1 MTILAEGVTMQ
12 DEELEAADRLIL
24 GEAAGLIAGA
34 SVVVVGSTLLAEAA
48 LDAGAAS
55 VRVHVDAATGG
66 RAAEATG
73 DRAAA
78 SQSDRRR
85 RGLTN
90 EQLGPALFADTTLVL
105 LRLPKSLDALD
116 QIARLVAANA
126 SPDVTVVAGARL
138 KYMSL
143 GMNEVLRRSF
153 GQLDVSLARWKS
165 RVLTAR
171 RPLAVELAA
180 PRRVHHS
187 ELDLWVVATGGVFAG
202 SSIDIGTRAMLSH
215 FDQLPEFETAID
227 FGCGTGILASVL
239 KRTRPAARVIAT
251 DVSAAAAASATMTA
265 EANGLDIEV
274 VREAGLAS
282 QPDASADLIVLN
294 PPFHDG
300 GPITR
305 DLALGMFAEAGRV
318 LRPGGQLW
326 TVWNSHL
333 RYRSALTNLVGP
345 TAVVARTPKF
355 TVTATTHSS
364 DRLSPTN
371 SAAH

>member
-1 MTILAEGVTMQ
+1 
-12 DEELEAADRLIL
+12 
-24 GEAAGLIAGA
+24 
-34 SVVVVGSTLLAEAA
+34 
-48 LDAGAAS
+48 
-55 VRVHVDAATGG
+55 
-66 RAAEATG
+66 
-73 DRAAA
+73 
-78 SQSDRRR
+78 
-85 RGLTN
+85 
-90 EQLGPALFADTTLVL
+90 
-105 LRLPKSLDALD
+105 
-116 QIARLVAANA
+116 
-126 SPDVTVVAGARL
+126 
-138 KYMSL
+138 
-143 GMNEVLRRSF
+143 
-153 GQLDVSLARWKS
+153 
-165 RVLTAR
+165 
-171 RPLAVELAA
+171 
-180 PRRVHHS
+180 
-187 ELDLWVVATGGVFAG
+187 
-202 SSIDIGTRAMLSH
+202 
-215 FDQLPEFETAID
+215 
-227 FGCGTGILASVL
+227 
-239 KRTRPAARVIAT
+239 
-251 DVSAAAAASATMTA
+251 MTA